1 MSARASL
8 AALAVVVAVAAG
20 CGSSK
25 PPPVQLEGGTESTGG
40 KAIVLSASTDKP
52 LASQLHGVYA
62 VELRGIDKGT
72 SGASFDKPSYVDKT
86 RCVLSPC
93 EWTLAPAKASTYEF
107 KAFLVDLSNGTDAG
121 ESDSVKL
128 DWSAPPRPE
137 AIKLF
142 VNGKTPPTTPLT
154 GEDYSKFPAGPQQ
167 VEAKWTTDASDTGYY
182 VMISVGDKVYAHCS
196 TGTSCPVPGDVP
208 LAKNDLMSWTVQLLT
223 TKGDKVADGF
233 KVCLDAGV

>member
-1 MSARASL
+1 M
-8 AALAVVVAVAAG
+8 AVVVAVAAG

-40 KAIVLSASTDKP
+40 KAIVLSASTDEK

-62 VELRGIDKGT
+62 VELRGIDKGM
-72 SGASFDKPSYVDKT
+72 SGASFDKPGYVDKT

-107 KAFLVDLSNGTDAG
+107 KAFLVDLRNGTDAG

-154 GEDYSKFPAGPQQ
+154 GEDYSKFQAGALH
-167 VEAKWTTDASDTGYY
+167 VEAKWTTDAGDTGYY
-182 VMISVGDKVYAHCS
+182 VKLSVGKKVYARCS

-208 LAKNDLMSWTVQLLT
+208 LARNALMSWTVQLLT
-223 TKGDKVADGF
+223 RKGDKVADGF

>member
-1 MSARASL
+1 MARASL
-8 AALAVVVAVAAG
+8 AAMAVVAVAAG

-40 KAIVLSASTDKP
+40 KAIVLTASTDKK

-72 SGASFDKPSYVDKT
+72 SGASFDKPAYVDKT

-93 EWTLAPAKASTYEF
+93 EWTLAPAKASTYEY
-107 KAFLVDLSNGTDAG
+107 KAFLVDLRNGTDAG

-128 DWSAPPRPE
+128 DWPAPPRPE

-182 VMISVGDKVYAHCS
+182 VKISVGDKVYAHCS
-196 TGTSCPVPGDVP
+196 TGTSCPVPGNVP
-208 LAKNDLMSWTVQLLT
+208 LAKNDLMSWMVQLLT